1 MYTNCGMLIDG
12 ETLVIVDGILTVA
25 NKEEIGNKEY
35 SSVCGGLIYDA
46 DEFKIENEIVT
57 LATDEKQEFEYV
69 ISCCGQKFDDEYF
82 EVTNNVLT
90 FKGTSQSS
98 EGTDVEGH
106 IDQEEEEI
114 EEEPIV

>member
-12 ETLVIVDGILTVA
+12 ETLVIIDGILTVA
-25 NKEEIGNKEY
+25 NKEEIENKEC

-82 EVTNNVLT
+82 EIVDNVLSLKLLST
-90 FKGTSQSS
+90 Q
-98 EGTDVEGH
+98 ED
-106 IDQEEEEI
+106 IDDI
-114 EEEPIV
+114 EEK